1 MFDRDLIPFLYG
13 LNSTV
18 MWISL
23 TVGFLLFVIGYFAGG
38 RLTKGRI
45 LMCTIA
51 VTLIGVLSLPAP
63 MSLFKI
69 IKEQYA
75 VETYV
80 EKRPIT
86 FPSSKSANENTST
99 AANDQ
104 GENNPAQPG
113 TLVEAKDQ
121 MPIAFQ
127 VLALVLHILWT
138 AFLVAMGIFFYE
150 TLIVTAEEADRR

>member
-38 RLTKGRI
+38 RMTIGRI
-45 LMCTIA
+45 VMCTFA

-63 MSLFKI
+63 MSLFKV
-69 IKEQYA
+69 IKEQYQ
-75 VETYV
+75 VETYYD
-80 EKRPIT
+80 KQPT
-86 FPSSKSANENTST
+86 SFPAQQ
-99 AANDQ
+99 AANNDAPTTASNADESRPVQ
-104 GENNPAQPG
+104 QAAPQ
-113 TLVEAKDQ
+113 EAKNQ
-121 MPIAFQ
+121 VPISFQ

-138 AFLVAMGIFFYE
+138 GFLVAMGIFFYE
-150 TLIVTAEEADRR
+150 TLIVTAEEADKR